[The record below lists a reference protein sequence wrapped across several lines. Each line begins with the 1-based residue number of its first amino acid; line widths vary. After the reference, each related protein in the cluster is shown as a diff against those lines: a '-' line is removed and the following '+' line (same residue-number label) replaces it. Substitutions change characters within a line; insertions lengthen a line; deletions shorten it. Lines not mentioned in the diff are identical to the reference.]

1 MLKLGIAGLGTV
13 GIGVIEGIVA
23 NNQELKNR
31 TGKDIAITAISAR
44 SNKERGVD
52 LSAYKWYDCA
62 VEMAK
67 SEDIDVFVELIGGPT
82 GTALE
87 SVKEALNNGKV
98 VITANKAM
106 LAEHG
111 EELASI
117 AENNNTTIYYEAA
130 IAGGIPVLKTL
141 REGMVGN
148 KIHSIYGILNGT
160 CNYIYTTIKETG
172 RNFDDILKEAQN
184 LGYAEA
190 EPSMDVDGI
199 DAAQKLALM
208 ASVAF
213 GTKGAFS
220 QMHIETIRNSI
231 NNIDVTIAE
240 KLGYSAKLV
249 GLAQN
254 TDAGIRLHMAPA
266 LVSLNGAFGNVNGV
280 LNGVVLNGDM
290 VGALTLVGAGA
301 GSDATA
307 SSVLSDIADVA
318 NGGMKP
324 VFNQSVATLKSKP
337 VLPMATRFG
346 KYYIRTDLEQSA
358 FKTMLDNSNIA
369 YSHIGTEQNSSV
381 VITDDVQENTIR
393 DIVKDN
399 VQSILRIEEC

>member
-1 MLKLGIAGLGTV
+1 MLKLGVAGLGTV
-13 GIGVIEGIVA
+13 GIGVIKGVIA

-31 TGKDIAITAISAR
+31 TGKDIAITAVSAR

-52 LSAYKWYDCA
+52 LSTYKWFDCA
-62 VEMAK
+62 IEMAK
-67 SEDIDVFVELIGGPT
+67 SDDIDVFVELIGGST
-82 GTALE
+82 GTAFD
-87 SVKEALNNGKV
+87 SVKTALTNGKV

-111 EELASI
+111 EALAII

-130 IAGGIPVLKTL
+130 IAGGIPVLKAL

-148 KIHSIYGILNGT
+148 KIQSIYGILNGT

-172 RNFDDILKEAQN
+172 RSFDDVLKEAQD

-231 NNIDVTIAE
+231 HNVDVTIAE

-266 LVSLNGAFGNVNGV
+266 LVSLDGAFGNVNGV

-290 VGALTLVGAGA
+290 AGALTLVGAGA

-307 SSVLSDIADVA
+307 SAVLSDIADVA

-324 VFNQSVATLKSKP
+324 VFNQSVATLQSKP
-337 VLPMATRFG
+337 VLPMATRYG
-346 KYYIRTDLEQSA
+346 KYYIRTNLEQSA
-358 FKTMLDNSNIA
+358 FKTMLDDSNIA

-381 VITDDVQENTIR
+381 VITDNVQESTIKN
-393 DIVKDN
+393 IVKDN
-399 VQSILRIEEC
+399 VQFILRIEEC

>member
-13 GIGVIEGIVA
+13 GIGVIKGILT
-23 NNQELKNR
+23 NNQELKSR
-31 TGKDIAITAISAR
+31 TGKAIEIIAVSAR
-44 SNKERGVD
+44 SKKERGVD
-52 LSAYKWYDCA
+52 LSAYKWFDCA

-67 SEDIDVFVELIGGPT
+67 SEDIDVFVELIGGST
-82 GTALE
+82 GTAID

-111 EELASI
+111 EELAAI
-117 AENNNTTIYYEAA
+117 AESNNTTIYYEAA
-130 IAGGIPVLKTL
+130 IAGGIPVLKAL

-172 RNFDDILKEAQN
+172 RNFDDVLKEAQD

-208 ASVAF
+208 ASIAF
-213 GTKGAFS
+213 GTKGVFS
-220 QMHIETIRNSI
+220 QMHIETTRNSI
-231 NNIDVTIAE
+231 HNVDVTIAE

-266 LVSLNGAFGNVNGV
+266 LVSLNGAFGTVNGV
-280 LNGVVLNGDM
+280 LNGVMLNGDM
-290 VGALTLVGAGA
+290 AGALTLVGAGA
-301 GSDATA
+301 GSNATA
-307 SSVLSDIADVA
+307 SAVLSDIADVA
-318 NGGMKP
+318 IGGMKP
-324 VFNQSVATLKSKP
+324 VFNQSVATLQSKP
-337 VLPMATRFG
+337 VLPMDTRCG

-358 FKTMLDNSNIA
+358 FKAILDNSNIT

-381 VITDDVQENTIR
+381 VITDDVREKTIR
-393 DIVKDN
+393 DIVKNN

>member
-13 GIGVIEGIVA
+13 GIGVIKGIIA
-23 NNQELKNR
+23 NNKELTNR
-31 TGKDIAITAISAR
+31 TGKDIVVTAVSAR
-44 SNKERGVD
+44 SNKDRGVD
-52 LSAYKWYDCA
+52 LSAYKWFDCA

-67 SEDIDVFVELIGGPT
+67 SDDIAVFVELIGGST
-82 GTALE
+82 GTALD

-130 IAGGIPVLKTL
+130 IAGGIPVVKTL
-141 REGMVGN
+141 REGMAGN
-148 KIHSIYGILNGT
+148 KVHSIYGILNGT

-172 RNFDDILKEAQN
+172 RDFEDVLKEAQD

-208 ASVAF
+208 ASIAF

-220 QMHIETIRNSI
+220 QMHIETIRYSI
-231 NNIDVTIAE
+231 DNVDVTIAE

-266 LVSLNGAFGNVNGV
+266 LISLKGAFGNVNGV

-290 VGALTLVGAGA
+290 VGALTLVGVGA
-301 GSDATA
+301 GRGA
-307 SSVLSDIADVA
+307 SASAVLSDIADVA
-318 NGGMKP
+318 SGGMKP
-324 VFNQSVATLKSKP
+324 VFNQSVATLQSKP
-337 VLPMATRFG
+337 VLPMATRCG

-358 FKTMLDNSNIA
+358 FKSMLDNNNIA
-369 YSHIGTEQNSSV
+369 YSHIVTEQNSSV